1 MNKTLIIA
9 AAGSGKTWGLCNHAI
24 NNLKEKNIL
33 LITYTH
39 QGKKALEEELKKQ
52 NTGIL
57 HPKIK
62 IMTWYSFL
70 LSECIKPYQSFI
82 TKYNSIR
89 SISFEESYGQVNFHS
104 SGDYRRYITKENNI
118 RSNQASE
125 LACYLNK
132 ISNDKVIS
140 RLDEVY
146 NYIYIDE
153 VQDLSGWDLDFV
165 QILLSSQLGVYLVGD
180 PKQSTYKTNTG
191 TKNKNKSGRNLIA
204 FFSNLIR
211 DNKIVLKT
219 SNKTNRFNKDI
230 AKFVNLVDSVEPL
243 VQSDL
248 MSDNEY
254 DGVFII
260 EQKIINYYL
269 KIFNPQCLRYDK
281 RTPVE
286 STNVM
291 NYGVVKGRTF
301 DRVLIYPNGKFKDFL
316 FKNKSITA
324 PEKYYIAATRARKS
338 LAFVVDKFPIKI
350 PNQFTYV
357 DYKDSNDK
365 ILFRMLKYNVE

>member
-52 NTGIL
+52 NTCIL

-146 NYIYIDE
+146 SYIYIDE
-153 VQDLSGWDLDFV
+153 VQDLSGWDLDLIR
-165 QILLSSQLGVYLVGD
+165 ILLSSNLGVYLVGD
-180 PKQSTYKTNTG
+180 PKQSTYKTNTS
-191 TKNKNKSGRNLIA
+191 TKNKNKSGRKLLDFFVDLID
-204 FFSNLIR
+204 
-211 DNKIVLKT
+211 DNKLILKN

-230 AKFVNLVDSVEPL
+230 AKFVNLIDPVEPF
-243 VQSDL
+243 VQSEILCND
-248 MSDNEY
+248 EY

-260 EQKIINYYL
+260 ERKNINHYL
-269 KIFNPQCLRYDK
+269 KLFNPQCLRYDR
-281 RTPVE
+281 RTIVE
-286 STNVM
+286 SANVM

-301 DRVLIYPNGKFKDFL
+301 DRIVIYPNGKFKDFIL
-316 FKNKSITA
+316 KNTKIES

-338 LAFVVDKFPIKI
+338 VVFVIDKFPRKI
-350 PNQFTYV
+350 PNHFTYIN
-357 DYKDSNDK
+357 YKVLNRN
-365 ILFRMLKYNVE
+365 IVFQMLKYNGQ

>member
-1 MNKTLIIA
+1 MNKILIIA

-39 QGKKALEEELKKQ
+39 QGKKALEEEIKKQ
-52 NTGIL
+52 NIGVL

-89 SISFEESYGQVNFHS
+89 SISFDEAYGHVNFHS
-104 SGDYRRYITKENNI
+104 AGNLKRYMTEENNI

-125 LACYLNK
+125 LACYLNMV
-132 ISNDKVIS
+132 SNNKVIS

-153 VQDLSGWDLDFV
+153 VQDLSGWDLDLV
-165 QILLSSQLGVYLVGD
+165 QMLLSSPLGVYLVGD

-191 TKNKNKSGRNLIA
+191 AKNKNKSGRNLKN

-211 DNKIVLKT
+211 DNKIALKT
-219 SNKTNRFNKDI
+219 SNKTHRFNKDI
-230 AKFVNLVDSVEPL
+230 AKFVNLIDPVEPL

-248 MSDNEY
+248 ISDDEY

-260 EQKIINYYL
+260 EQKNINYYL
-269 KIFNPQCLRYDK
+269 KKFNPQCLRYDR
-281 RTPVE
+281 RTVVD
-286 STNVM
+286 SKTVM

-301 DRVLIYPNGKFKDFL
+301 NRVVIYPNGTFKDFL
-316 FKNKSITA
+316 LKNKNISA

-338 LAFVVDKFPIKI
+338 LVFVVDKFPRKI
-350 PNQFTYV
+350 PNHFTYV
-357 DYKDSNDK
+357 YYKDSNSNTA
-365 ILFRMLKYNVE
+365 FQMLKYIAQ